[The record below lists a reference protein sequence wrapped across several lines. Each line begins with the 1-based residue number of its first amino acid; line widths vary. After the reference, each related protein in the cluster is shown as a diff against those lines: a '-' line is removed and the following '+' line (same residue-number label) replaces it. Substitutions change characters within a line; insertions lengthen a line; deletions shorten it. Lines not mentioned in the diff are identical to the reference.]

1 MAVGDHIKVL
11 RKVAKIPIYW
21 HHGIEVRGEKVV
33 HYGDAHVLTKKN
45 GIVIKSTMEE
55 FLRGGKK
62 VVENSPNRDS
72 VFMIL
77 SRVYT
82 RLKEKTE
89 YNIIFNNC
97 ESFAKWAETGEASS
111 GQVSK
116 ATKIGIGLAGIAAG
130 VLLRKKLWDDKNIV
144 NRIDL
149 LLR

>member
-21 HHGIEVRGEKVV
+21 HHGIEIRGNNVV
-33 HYGDAHVLTKKN
+33 HYGDAHVLSKKK
-45 GIVIKSTMEE
+45 GLVIKSTMEE

-77 SRVYT
+77 ARVYT

-89 YNIIFNNC
+89 YNIVFNNC

-111 GQVSK
+111 DQVLK
-116 ATKIGIGLAGIAAG
+116 AAKIGVGLVGIAAG
-130 VLLRKKLWDDKNIV
+130 VLLKTRLWDDKNIV
-144 NRIDL
+144 TRIDL